1 MDVLSL
7 LDSVTIRQAVDDFIF
22 SRRLANLSPR
32 TVTWY
37 EEQFQRVWM
46 QAYSLPLADV
56 TLPLIRE
63 RLAVLSQQVKPATVN
78 GFIRALKAFF
88 NWLQEEEYPV
98 ALNPRK
104 LKPLKT
110 EKRLPPILTPEQ
122 LTALLSQPD
131 DTWTGKRDHCL
142 MSLLLDTGIRI
153 SESLAIRLSDVDET
167 AGTIAVVGKGNKQRM
182 VALSLEMR
190 RTLRRWVKTRD
201 LLVRKHEWT
210 CEVLFPSRFGDH
222 LSYRTAAER
231 IQEYGNQAGIDGV
244 RVSPHTFRS
253 TFATHFCRQGGSIVH
268 LQTILGHTTL
278 DMSRKYAA
286 VVDEDAFES
295 SRRFSPL
302 AAMKR

>member
-1 MDVLSL
+1 MSNVDVLSL

-142 MSLLLDTGIRI
+142 R
-153 SESLAIRLSDVDET
+153 ES
-167 AGTIAVVGKGNKQRM
+167 GYQAV
-182 VALSLEMR
+182 R
-190 RTLRRWVKTRD
+190 RGRD
-201 LLVRKHEWT
+201 GGHD
-210 CEVLFPSRFGDH
+210 CG
-222 LSYRTAAER
+222 
-231 IQEYGNQAGIDGV
+231 
-244 RVSPHTFRS
+244 
-253 TFATHFCRQGGSIVH
+253 CRQGEQAEDGCPV
-268 LQTILGHTTL
+268 LGDEEDSPAMGENTRPAGEEARV
-278 DMSRKYAA
+278 DM
-286 VVDEDAFES
+286 
-295 SRRFSPL
+295 
-302 AAMKR
+302 